1 MQLFATST
9 PVHPSVWA
17 VALAWLEPAIERSG
31 NEIDANG
38 LMAMV
43 NADEAQLWTAWADGA
58 CHMALITTRHG
69 DTLHMWLCG
78 GSKVDWARLMKQLL
92 AYVRQHGITKWSVDG
107 RKGWQR
113 VLKGVPNGQA

>member
-9 PVHPSVWA
+9 PVPPSVWA

-31 NEIDANG
+31 EIDANG

-43 NADEAQLWTAWADGA
+43 NADEAQLWTAWASDVCQA
-58 CHMALITTRHG
+58 ALVTTRHG
-69 DTLHMWLCG
+69 DTLHLWLCG
-78 GSKVDWARLMKQLL
+78 GHGADWGNLLTRIMAFAR
-92 AYVRQHGITKWSVDG
+92 ADGVTRWTVDG

-113 VLKGVPNGQA
+113 VLKGVPNGDA